1 MEKVLKQK
9 LGKRLKIIAGQVG
22 GLEAM
27 ITREAY
33 CVDIIH
39 QSLAIQKALASL
51 NQAMMRNHL
60 ATHVVHQ
67 MKTGQAA
74 KAIEEIL
81 SICKLSEKH

>member
-1 MEKVLKQK
+1 MIKSLQHK
-9 LGKRLKIIAGQVG
+9 LIKRLRIIAGQVN

-27 ITREAY
+27 IAREAY

-39 QSLAIQKALASL
+39 QSLAIQKALSSL
-51 NQAMMRNHL
+51 NQEMLKNHL
-60 ATHVVHQ
+60 ATHVVQQ